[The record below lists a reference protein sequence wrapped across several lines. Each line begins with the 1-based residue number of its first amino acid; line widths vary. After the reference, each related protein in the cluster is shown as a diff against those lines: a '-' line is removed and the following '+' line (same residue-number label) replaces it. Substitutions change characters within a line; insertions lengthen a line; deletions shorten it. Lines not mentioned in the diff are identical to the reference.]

1 MIFFGIRNLK
11 VFFKDRTAVFFSL
24 LAVFII
30 IGLYALFL
38 ETSGPAASRG
48 CPASGS

>member
-1 MIFFGIRNLK
+1 MIAFMNRNLK
-11 VFFKDRTAVFFSL
+11 IFFKDKSAVFFSL

-38 ETSGPAASRG
+38 GETWTDSF
-48 CPASGS
+48 